1 MDIQIFQYKE
11 SHFEN
16 KVATIL
22 CIQVKLEAVT
32 GKLENESC
40 NP

>member
-1 MDIQIFQYKE
+1 
-11 SHFEN
+11 
-16 KVATIL
+16 VATIL

-32 GKLENESC
+32 GKLETKSC